1 MHAKSGRTVRDLRR
15 ENRTAVLRRLYFD
28 GPMSRL
34 MLGPATGLSSGSIS
48 NVVAELVA
56 EGLVEEA
63 GSVDSA
69 GGRPRTL
76 LRITPGSGCMIGVD
90 IGETRVRIELFDL
103 ALTELAR
110 TERPLATSG
119 PRTARYEV
127 AVVVGHLRD
136 GIAEVL
142 RTAGVPAERLLG
154 VGIGV
159 PGIVERTPEE
169 GAVVHGQ
176 TIGWDAVPLERLLRE
191 TVALPA
197 EVPYRIENGAKTLG
211 QAEMWF
217 GAGRGARSAVVVLF
231 GSGVGACAVTDPLGP
246 GQALEWGH
254 LTVRVRGRRCR
265 CGAQGCLEAYA
276 GAEALLERWREAGG
290 EPPAGADEETALTAM
305 LAAAYP
311 TPAGPGAADRGPADT
326 GPAGTGPAGPGPA
339 ATGSIAPGPVG
350 PGPAPT
356 GPAGTGPAGT
366 GPAGTGPAE
375 TRATVPGPSEADTA
389 GTGSSAAGA
398 SVPAPSDTE
407 TGGTRASA
415 ARAESYPAC
424 VSGTAVAGPGS
435 PGAAPDAVALAVLD
449 ETAEYLGAGLADL
462 INLFQPD
469 RILVGGWA
477 GLQLGSRFLATVT
490 AYARA
495 YALRHPGGR
504 TEIALGTLGPEAVT
518 VGAGL
523 LPLVD
528 FFAQGGR
535 RPEHAPSIPAPA
547 WQTALRDRAST

>member
-48 NVVAELVA
+48 NVVAELVT

-76 LRITPGSGCMIGVD
+76 LRIAPSSGCMIGVD

-119 PRTARYEV
+119 PRTGRYEV
-127 AVVVGHLRD
+127 GVVVRHLRD

-142 RTAGVPAERLLG
+142 RTAGVDAGRLLG

-159 PGIVERTPEE
+159 PGIVERTPER

-191 TVALPA
+191 AVDLPP

-217 GAGRGARSAVVVLF
+217 GSGRGAGSAVVVLF
-231 GSGVGACAVTDPLGP
+231 GSGVGACVVTDPLGP
-246 GQALEWGH
+246 GRALEWGH

-311 TPAGPGAADRGPADT
+311 GD
-326 GPAGTGPAGPGPA
+326 
-339 ATGSIAPGPVG
+339 
-350 PGPAPT
+350 
-356 GPAGTGPAGT
+356 
-366 GPAGTGPAE
+366 
-375 TRATVPGPSEADTA
+375 
-389 GTGSSAAGA
+389 
-398 SVPAPSDTE
+398 
-407 TGGTRASA
+407 
-415 ARAESYPAC
+415 
-424 VSGTAVAGPGS
+424 GS
-435 PGAAPDAVALAVLD
+435 PDGAALAVLE
-449 ETAEYLGAGLADL
+449 ETAEFLGAGLADL
-462 INLFQPD
+462 INLFQPE

-477 GLQLGSRFLATVT
+477 GLQLGARFLAAVS
-490 AYARA
+490 AHARA

-535 RPEHAPSIPAPA
+535 RPEPAPSIPAPA
-547 WQTALRDRAST
+547 WQTALRDRVST

>member
-76 LRITPGSGCMIGVD
+76 LRIAPGSGCMIGVD

-119 PRTARYEV
+119 PRTGRYEV
-127 AVVVGHLRD
+127 GVVVAHLRD

-142 RTAGVPAERLLG
+142 RTAEVPAERLLG

-159 PGIVERTPEE
+159 PGIVERTDAD

-191 TVALPA
+191 AVDLPP
-197 EVPYRIENGAKTLG
+197 EVPYRIDNGAKTLG

-217 GAGRGARSAVVVLF
+217 GAGRGASSAVVVLF
-231 GSGVGACAVTDPLGP
+231 GSGVGACVVMDPLGP
-246 GQALEWGH
+246 GRALEWGH

-276 GAEALLERWREAGG
+276 GAEALLARWREAGG
-290 EPPAGADEETALTAM
+290 RPPAGADEETALTAM

-311 TPAGPGAADRGPADT
+311 TDADPGGADPGGADPGEADPGEADPGGAGPGEAAP
-326 GPAGTGPAGPGPA
+326 PGTDPG
-339 ATGSIAPGPVG
+339 
-350 PGPAPT
+350 
-356 GPAGTGPAGT
+356 
-366 GPAGTGPAE
+366 
-375 TRATVPGPSEADTA
+375 
-389 GTGSSAAGA
+389 
-398 SVPAPSDTE
+398 
-407 TGGTRASA
+407 
-415 ARAESYPAC
+415 
-424 VSGTAVAGPGS
+424 
-435 PGAAPDAVALAVLD
+435 PDAVALAVLD

-462 INLFQPD
+462 INLFQPE

-477 GLQLGSRFLATVT
+477 GLQLGSRFLARVA

-535 RPEHAPSIPAPA
+535 RPERAPSIPAPA
-547 WQTALRDRAST
+547 WQTALRDRVST

>member
-1 MHAKSGRTVRDLRR
+1 MHARTGRTVRDLRR

-34 MLGPATGLSSGSIS
+34 MLGPATGLSSGSVS

-76 LRITPGSGCMIGVD
+76 VRITPGSGFMIGVD

-103 ALTELAR
+103 TLTELAR
-110 TERPLATSG
+110 TERALASSG
-119 PRTARYEV
+119 PRTARYDVDLVV
-127 AVVVGHLRD
+127 AHLRE

-142 RTAGVPAERLLG
+142 RTADVPADRLIG
-154 VGIGV
+154 VGVGV
-159 PGIVERTPEE
+159 PGIVARTAEE
-169 GAVVHGQ
+169 AAVVHGQ
-176 TIGWDAVPLERLLRE
+176 TVGWDAVPFERLLRAA
-191 TVALPA
+191 VDLP
-197 EVPYRIENGAKTLG
+197 EDVPYWIDNGAKTLG

-231 GSGVGACAVTDPLGP
+231 GSGVGACVLTDPMGP
-246 GQALEWGH
+246 GRAIEWGH

-276 GAEALLERWREAGG
+276 GAEALLDRWREAGG

-311 TPAGPGAADRGPADT
+311 ADPGAQ
-326 GPAGTGPAGPGPA
+326 
-339 ATGSIAPGPVG
+339 
-350 PGPAPT
+350 
-356 GPAGTGPAGT
+356 
-366 GPAGTGPAE
+366 
-375 TRATVPGPSEADTA
+375 
-389 GTGSSAAGA
+389 
-398 SVPAPSDTE
+398 
-407 TGGTRASA
+407 
-415 ARAESYPAC
+415 
-424 VSGTAVAGPGS
+424 
-435 PGAAPDAVALAVLD
+435 PDVTALAVLE
-449 ETAEYLGAGLADL
+449 ETAEYLGAGFADL
-462 INLFQPD
+462 INLFQPE

-477 GLQLGSRFLATVT
+477 GLQLGPRFLETVDG
-490 AYARA
+490 YARE
-495 YALRHPGGR
+495 YALRYPASR
-504 TEIALGTLGPEAVT
+504 TGIGLGTLGPEAVT
-518 VGAGL
+518 VGAAL

-535 RPEHAPSIPAPA
+535 RPETKPTVPAPA
-547 WQTALRDRAST
+547 WQSALQDRVSP

>member
-1 MHAKSGRTVRDLRR
+1 MHARSGRTVRDLRR

-34 MLGPATGLSSGSIS
+34 ALGPATGLSSGSVS

-76 LRITPGSGCMIGVD
+76 LRISSGSGFMIGVD
-90 IGETRVRIELFDL
+90 IGETRIRIELFDL

-110 TERPLATSG
+110 TERPLASSG
-119 PRTARYEV
+119 PRTARYDVDLVV
-127 AVVVGHLRD
+127 AHLRE

-142 RTAGVPAERLLG
+142 RSAEVPAELLLG
-154 VGIGV
+154 VGVGV
-159 PGIVERTPEE
+159 PGIVARTPED

-176 TIGWDAVPLERLLRE
+176 TVGWDAVPLERLLRE
-191 TVALPA
+191 SVELPA
-197 EVPYRIENGAKTLG
+197 SVPYWIDNGAKTLG

-231 GSGVGACAVTDPLGP
+231 GSGVGACVVTDPMGP
-246 GQALEWGH
+246 GRALEWGH

-265 CGAQGCLEAYA
+265 CGSQGCLEAYA

-290 EPPAGADEETALTAM
+290 RPPEGADEETALTAM

-311 TPAGPGAADRGPADT
+311 
-326 GPAGTGPAGPGPA
+326 
-339 ATGSIAPGPVG
+339 
-350 PGPAPT
+350 
-356 GPAGTGPAGT
+356 
-366 GPAGTGPAE
+366 
-375 TRATVPGPSEADTA
+375 ADTA
-389 GTGSSAAGA
+389 T
-398 SVPAPSDTE
+398 P
-407 TGGTRASA
+407 
-415 ARAESYPAC
+415 
-424 VSGTAVAGPGS
+424 
-435 PGAAPDAVALAVLD
+435 PDATALAVLE
-449 ETAEYLGAGLADL
+449 ETAEFLGAGFADL
-462 INLFQPD
+462 INLFQPE

-477 GLQLGSRFLATVT
+477 GLQLGARFLETVT
-490 AYARA
+490 GYARE
-495 YALRHPGGR
+495 YALRYPASR
-504 TEIALGTLGPEAVT
+504 TGIGLGTLGPEAVT
-518 VGAGL
+518 VGAAL

-535 RPEHAPSIPAPA
+535 RPETEPTPPSPA
-547 WQTALRDRAST
+547 WQTALRDRVSS

>member
-1 MHAKSGRTVRDLRR
+1 MLQRTTSETGTKVHARTGRTVRDLRR

-34 MLGPATGLSSGSIS
+34 MLGPATGLSSGSVS

-56 EGLVEEA
+56 DGLVEEA

-76 LRITPGSGCMIGVD
+76 VRISPASGFMIGVD

-103 ALTELAR
+103 TLTELAR
-110 TERPLATSG
+110 TERPLACSG
-119 PRTARYEV
+119 PRTARYDV
-127 AVVVGHLRD
+127 DLVVDHLRE

-142 RTAGVPAERLLG
+142 RTADVPADRLIG
-154 VGIGV
+154 VGVGV
-159 PGIVERTPEE
+159 PGIVARDAED

-176 TIGWDAVPLERLLRE
+176 TVGWDAVPFERLLRAA
-191 TVALPA
+191 VDLP
-197 EVPYRIENGAKTLG
+197 EDVPYWIDNGAKTLG

-231 GSGVGACAVTDPLGP
+231 GSGVGACVVTDPMGP
-246 GQALEWGH
+246 GRAIEWGH

-290 EPPAGADEETALTAM
+290 VPPAGADEETALTAM

-311 TPAGPGAADRGPADT
+311 VEPG
-326 GPAGTGPAGPGPA
+326 
-339 ATGSIAPGPVG
+339 
-350 PGPAPT
+350 
-356 GPAGTGPAGT
+356 
-366 GPAGTGPAE
+366 
-375 TRATVPGPSEADTA
+375 
-389 GTGSSAAGA
+389 
-398 SVPAPSDTE
+398 TE
-407 TGGTRASA
+407 
-415 ARAESYPAC
+415 
-424 VSGTAVAGPGS
+424 
-435 PGAAPDAVALAVLD
+435 PDATALAVLA
-449 ETAEYLGAGLADL
+449 ETAEYLGAGFADL
-462 INLFQPD
+462 INLFQPE

-477 GLQLGSRFLATVT
+477 GLQLGTRFLETVSG
-490 AYARA
+490 YARE
-495 YALRHPGGR
+495 YALEYPASR
-504 TEIALGTLGPEAVT
+504 TGIGLGTLGPEAVT
-518 VGAGL
+518 VGAAL

-535 RPEHAPSIPAPA
+535 RPESKPVTPAPA
-547 WQTALRDRAST
+547 WQSALQDRVSP